1 MSQMRIKPSNVTF
14 KIRKPNGEYLKPSGE
29 SVKNEKF
36 WRKPLRN
43 KEVEFVKEKKTPV
56 KKEQIK

>member
-1 MSQMRIKPSNVTF
+1 MRIKPANVAA

-43 KEVEFVKEKKTPV
+43 KEVELIKDRKPPV
-56 KKEQIK
+56 KKEKIK

>member
-1 MSQMRIKPSNVTF
+1 MRIKPSNVTVR
-14 KIRKPNGEYLKPSGE
+14 IRKPNGEYLKPSGE

-43 KEVEFVKEKKTPV
+43 KEVELVKERKTPV